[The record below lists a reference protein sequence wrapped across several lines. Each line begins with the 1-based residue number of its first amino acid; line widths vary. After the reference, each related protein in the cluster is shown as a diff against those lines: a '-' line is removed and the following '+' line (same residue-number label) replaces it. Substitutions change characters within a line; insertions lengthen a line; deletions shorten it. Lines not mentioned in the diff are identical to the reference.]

1 MSENCDREMK
11 YLFGQNKAVVINE
24 DEPKLE
30 KNLPKITAFGEM
42 WLRIAK
48 DCIFEPAKLAK
59 FRDF

>member
-1 MSENCDREMK
+1 MK